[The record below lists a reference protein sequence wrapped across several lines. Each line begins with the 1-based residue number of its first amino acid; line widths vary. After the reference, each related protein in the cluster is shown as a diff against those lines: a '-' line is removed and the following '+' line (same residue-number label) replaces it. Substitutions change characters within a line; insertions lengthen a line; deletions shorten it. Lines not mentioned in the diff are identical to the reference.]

1 MKKSK
6 LNLLYILLFMSLYG
20 CSVPKFYN
28 EINEMQ
34 KNIKYETEKNNEA
47 VISIKTQSYNM
58 NKLVFNK
65 LKKELTKTNHII
77 YLYSADASFTSKKY
91 WFIVYDVDN
100 NIYYN
105 IENKDANSKT
115 IKIVEVND
123 YLKDNYYRFIFDS
136 YLNDQC
142 ELLKQKGN
150 TKLSGVRTYEA
161 IYEVNLENKENR
173 SCYFRN
179 FLYLE

>member
-6 LNLLYILLFMSLYG
+6 LNLLYILMFMFLYS
-20 CSVPKFYN
+20 CSVPKFYS

-34 KNIKYETEKNNEA
+34 KNNNYEIKKNSET
-47 VISIKTQSYNM
+47 VISIKTQSYDM

-65 LKKELTKTNHII
+65 LKKELIKTNHII
-77 YLYSADASFTSKKY
+77 YLYSSDSFTSKKY
-91 WFIVYDVDN
+91 WFIIYDVEN

-105 IENKDANSKT
+105 IENKDNNPKN
-115 IKIVEVND
+115 IEIVEVNND
-123 YLKDNYYRFIFDS
+123 LKDNYYRFIFDNF
-136 YLNDQC
+136 LENKC
-142 ELLKQKGN
+142 EILKQRGN
-150 TKLSGVRTYEA
+150 IKLSGVRTYKA
-161 IYEVNLENKENR
+161 IYEVNLETKKNK